1 MKLSVRDEESV
12 LEVIDLCAALEGQA
26 LGMYQ
31 SLERLADGGR
41 LQALWATL
49 AVDEMDHQAYWLRL
63 KELCAAG
70 GVPEMFDEPRR
81 YVDEL
86 RALQVRL
93 EHLAVVA
100 REREEN
106 QVPRVFIHALKLE
119 FLLLH
124 PAIVTLFHYL
134 PESPGVVSPSRTY
147 GLHLGKLL
155 NALMDYGQLPPEL
168 DLLGEAIGQLWK
180 KTEESASRA
189 VTDQITGTL
198 NRRGLYIALKP
209 LAFLARREKQAGG
222 VLVLEIANLKE
233 INLRFGHRVGD
244 ETLVAA
250 AAAISSRLRSS
261 DVIGRFGGDD
271 FLAFLTR
278 FDPPQFGRVGVEVAE
293 GVAAR
298 EIGGAR
304 PVPIVGGA
312 WTMIGTDVKADLN
325 ALIRAADRALAEAR
339 ERGMVCHV
347 VELLR

>member
-12 LEVIDLCAALEGQA
+12 LEVIDLCAALEAQA
-26 LGMYQ
+26 LEIYE
-31 SLERLADGGR
+31 SLERLADGER
-41 LQALWATL
+41 MRALWGAL
-49 AVDEMDHQAYWLRL
+49 AVDEREHRSYWLRL

-86 RALQVRL
+86 RALQARL
-93 EHLAVVA
+93 EHLAAVA
-100 REREEN
+100 QEEC

-134 PESPGVVSPSRTY
+134 PERPGEVSPGRTY

-155 NALMDYGQLPPEL
+155 AALMDYGQLSPEL

-180 KTEESASRA
+180 KTEESATRA
-189 VTDQITGTL
+189 VTDQLTGAL
-198 NRRGLYIALKP
+198 NRRGLYIAVKP
-209 LAFLARREKQAGG
+209 LAYLARREKQAVG
-222 VLVLEIANLKE
+222 VMVLEISNLKE
-233 INLRFGHRVGD
+233 INHRFGHRAGD
-244 ETLVAA
+244 ETLAVA

-261 DVIGRFGGDD
+261 DAIGRFGGDD

-278 FDPPQFGRVGVEVAE
+278 FDPTQFERIGVEVVQRV
-293 GVAAR
+293 VAS

-304 PVPIVGGA
+304 PTLTVGGA
-312 WTMIGTDVKADLN
+312 WAMVGGDVKADLE
-325 ALIRAADRALAEAR
+325 ALIRAADSALAQAR
-339 ERGMVCHV
+339 EGGMVCRA
-347 VELLR
+347 VELVR